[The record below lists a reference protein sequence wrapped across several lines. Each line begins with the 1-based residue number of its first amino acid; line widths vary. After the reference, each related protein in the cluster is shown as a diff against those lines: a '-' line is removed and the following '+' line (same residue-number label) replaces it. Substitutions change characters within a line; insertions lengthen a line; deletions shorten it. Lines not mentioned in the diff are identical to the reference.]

1 MTSLVQL
8 RVRDGPLRVTPSTEG
23 IGGCVVVVDVVVV
36 VVVVVVK
43 VVVEV
48 STVVVELLVWMFRG
62 CGRVVVVLTFSGDF
76 LQPELILARRRM
88 IARYFDMFWS

>member
-1 MTSLVQL
+1 M
-8 RVRDGPLRVTPSTEG
+8 TPSTEG
-23 IGGCVVVVDVVVV
+23 IGGCVVVVDVVV

>member
-23 IGGCVVVVDVVVV
+23 IGGCVVVVDVVV

>member
-23 IGGCVVVVDVVVV
+23 IGGCVVVVDVVV

-88 IARYFDMFWS
+88 ITRYFDMFRS

>member
-36 VVVVVVK
+36 VVVVVK

-62 CGRVVVVLTFSGDF
+62 
-76 LQPELILARRRM
+76 
-88 IARYFDMFWS
+88 